1 MTMEST
7 RARSGQR
14 ENQMLDE
21 ELSYKVIGCAQA
33 VHRVLGPGFPE
44 SVYHKALCYELVST
58 GLPFESEKAADVFYD
73 GKLCG
78 EFRMDILVDGCLV
91 LELKALTA
99 LNGEHMA
106 QVLSYLKATG
116 LRTGLLMNFG
126 TKSLDV
132 KRVSL

>member
-1 MTMEST
+1 M
-7 RARSGQR
+7 R
-14 ENQMLDE
+14 DE

-33 VHRVLGPGFPE
+33 VHRALGPGFPE
-44 SVYHKALCYELVST
+44 NVYHKALCYELLSA
-58 GLPFESEKAADVFYD
+58 GLAFESEKAAEVFYD

-78 EFRMDILVDGCLV
+78 EFRMDVLVDGRLV
-91 LELKALTA
+91 LELKALIA

-116 LRTGLLMNFG
+116 LRTGVLMNFG